1 MNRALLLLMLASR
14 HYGWALAA
22 PEQQA
27 RVWNIL
33 GAAVIC
39 AFILER
45 IRRTTGVELFVLLW
59 FLVEELMVIECSS
72 LRMWLDW
79 WTPPGQGMCSGLI
92 RYDLGTI
99 GLAIIG
105 LLAALA
111 VRTSRSS
118 NGD

>member
-1 MNRALLLLMLASR
+1 M
-14 HYGWALAA
+14 
-22 PEQQA
+22 
-27 RVWNIL
+27 L

-45 IRRTTGVELFVLLW
+45 LRRTKGLELFVLLW

-111 VRTSRSS
+111 VKIDRVQKS
-118 NGD
+118 D